1 MKRIIYVHGRNYK
14 PIKDTLEDNWN
25 EALTLGLQR
34 DYGASTVEKFKST
47 KKEMAY
53 YGDLTNAF
61 LKGANASCVYDM
73 KADIIDRSAC
83 LKKLKSYAKSDF
95 QKDAYSKL
103 PGKSSIK
110 KIFAHLTSRPL
121 YALGLG
127 NFVVGLVAPD
137 MKHYWNPEDKFGS
150 DVRWRLTEIL
160 KDAFDKNDEVL
171 LISHS
176 LGTIISYD
184 VLWKFS
190 YYGEY
195 KEIRENRLHTWI
207 TMGSS
212 LGNENAKKK
221 LKGANATGARKYPIN
236 VTRWFNVAAKDDYL
250 SHDRV
255 LKDDFEKMETTTKSD
270 LLNYNLSVRYSKSN
284 PHHAAGYLVTPEVV
298 KIVAKWLDL

>member
-14 PIKDTLEDNWN
+14 PQKDTLEDNWN
-25 EALTLGLQR
+25 EALAFGLQR
-34 DYGASTVEKFKST
+34 DYNKSVVEKFIST

-53 YGDLTNAF
+53 YGDLTNGF
-61 LKGANASCVYDM
+61 LKKEKKSFSYDM
-73 KADIIDRSAC
+73 QKDIDDRLEC
-83 LKKLKSYAKSDF
+83 LKKLKSYSDSDF
-95 QKDAYSKL
+95 KKDTYSHL
-103 PGKSSIK
+103 PGKSSVK
-110 KIFAHLTSRPL
+110 KVLAHLTSRPL
-121 YALGLG
+121 HMVGLG

-137 MKHYWNPEDKFGS
+137 MKHYWNPDDKFGS

-195 KEIRENRLHTWI
+195 RDIRENKLHTWI

-221 LKGANATGARKYPIN
+221 LKGANAAGIRKYPIN
-236 VTRWFNVAAKDDYL
+236 VSRWFNIAAEDDYL
-250 SHDRV
+250 AHDQI
-255 LKDDFEKMETTTKSD
+255 LKDDFEKMAITTKSD
-270 LLNYNLSVRYSKSN
+270 ALSYNLSVRHSKSN
-284 PHHAAGYLVTPEVV
+284 PHHAAGYLISPEVV
-298 KIVAKWLDL
+298 KIVAQWLEL